1 MQRDLE
7 DSLAETADYKKKLE
21 ESEEQN
27 RSLRKVA
34 RLYNSEKFAHNVS
47 SAFARAKLGGRLQFG
62 GLKLNTTIIPWNNTF

>member
-1 MQRDLE
+1 MRMQRDLE

-47 SAFARAKLGGRLQFG
+47 SSSALVIPGVLMALGCGSSV
-62 GLKLNTTIIPWNNTF
+62 